1 MSQKLPRYRNKSKRE
16 AKEAD
21 TTSEIRSPI
30 GSFKDKNKDP
40 AIADLQSPC
49 GPLRFD
55 LFGKNRTLRLVTRKE
70 DEDEAH
76 RSHSHLSWVPL
87 TPKSRSRLAISMPTL
102 QTTQVEIDGGQSRT
116 KGEQRASSK
125 AMKDEEPVEA
135 VSSPSGKFSLASP
148 SSTK

>member
-76 RSHSHLSWVPL
+76 RSHSHLSWV
-87 TPKSRSRLAISMPTL
+87 
-102 QTTQVEIDGGQSRT
+102 EIDGGQSRT

-148 SSTK
+148 SSTKRP